1 MQLSIVGCVDVDT
14 ASVYEHFLTFTE
26 AATQNAES
34 LCTLILQ
41 TLDTFKLDPAAIVSQ
56 GYNGASVMSG
66 RCSSVQQRVKQVAP
80 QVVCVRCYAHSLN
93 LALVDTAK
101 KIPEADFLCR
111 WERCMCS

>member
-41 TLDTFKLDPAAIVSQ
+41 TLDTFKFNCLSGLQWGIGYERSLFGCAAAGQ
-56 GYNGASVMSG
+56 ASYTP
-66 RCSSVQQRVKQVAP
+66 SSVCALLCP
-80 QVVCVRCYAHSLN
+80 QFKSCTGGYC
-93 LALVDTAK
+93 
-101 KIPEADFLCR
+101 
-111 WERCMCS
+111 